1 MGARRCHTAV
11 AMLNNSYKKAAG
23 RRECIR
29 ERKNLIV
36 TSCRYS
42 NSKKKKKEKP
52 FYSSFFFTIRLLR
65 CLLLL
70 LFGICIF
77 SPFDLTCE
85 MSALFSFSLLDGN
98 QNRRKRKM
106 GEVCVA
112 QGPSSDQKLLSTYFK
127 PARRL
132 VFFFL

>member
-42 NSKKKKKEKP
+42 NSKKKKGKP